1 MPILD
6 GVQFMKRLKKVSK
19 KLVLWFFVVLISHGP
34 ALDGETKFD
43 FSGSHFV
50 NVNVTNVT
58 YAPTASEYFLLAK
71 PTTEEKFQ

>member
-1 MPILD
+1 
-6 GVQFMKRLKKVSK
+6 MKRLKKVSK

-34 ALDGETKFD
+34 TLDGETKFD